1 MKVDKVLA
9 DTRQAVEKQDAA
21 AHKTIPPETENIA
34 PVMSERL
41 VGVAGGFIAAI
52 GAVSMGLYTPAMP
65 EIVNAFGT
73 TEAMVKLTLS
83 TFFGGFCLAQ
93 LVCGPMADGWGR
105 RPVTIGYMLIY
116 LIASVAA
123 LLSSNIETLLVARFF
138 QGVGAAVGVTVS
150 RAMVR
155 DLFTNEASARVMNL
169 IGIVI
174 AVGPAVSPTLG
185 GLTMHYFGWHAIFVI
200 MVVLGLAV
208 VLTAIF
214 VIRETGTPDRTRL
227 HIKPLLSTYG
237 RLLRSRHFM
246 YPSLAVA
253 GATGALYTAATILP
267 FVLMQKIGLTPTEFG
282 LGLILQTSF
291 YLSGGLLF
299 RVLMGRFGARNLA
312 TAGYVIILAAS
323 ALIITMLS
331 LFEPTYLRVMLPMA
345 CYAFGISFVMPQM
358 TSAGMAPFPQMA
370 GSASAL
376 MGFFQMS
383 GGLVGGSV
391 AATLSDP
398 LFAMALLIP
407 SFGVLAMGSY
417 ILWRRLP
424 PLPPV
429 ISR

>member
-1 MKVDKVLA
+1 MEKVLA
-9 DTRQAVEKQDAA
+9 QTVNLSEDASDTTMHDTSVQ
-21 AHKTIPPETENIA
+21 PA
-34 PVMSERL
+34 PLMSERL
-41 VGVAGGFIAAI
+41 VGVVGGFIAAI

-65 EIVNAFGT
+65 EIVQAFGT

-185 GLTMHYFGWHAIFVI
+185 GLTMYYFGWHAIFII
-200 MVVLGLAV
+200 MVLLGLAV
-208 VLTAIF
+208 VLTAVF
-214 VIRETGTPDRTRL
+214 VIRETGTPDRSRL
-227 HIKPLLSTYG
+227 ALKPLLSSYG
-237 RLLRSRHFM
+237 RLLQSRHFM
-246 YPSLAVA
+246 YPCLAVA
-253 GATGALYTAATILP
+253 GATGALYTAAIILP
-267 FVLMQKIGLTPTEFG
+267 FVLMQKIGLSPTQFG
-282 LGLILQTSF
+282 LGLLLQTSF

-299 RVLMGRFGARNLA
+299 RVLMGRFNARQLA
-312 TAGYVIILAAS
+312 TVGYVIIGMAS
-323 ALIITMLS
+323 LLIVIMLS

-358 TSAGMAPFPQMA
+358 TSAGMAPFPKMA
-370 GSASAL
+370 GSASAM

-383 GGLVGGSV
+383 GGLVGGAI
-391 AATLSDP
+391 AATMRDP
-398 LFAMALLIP
+398 IVALAVLIP
-407 SFGVLAMGSY
+407 SFGVLAMVSY
-417 ILWRRLP
+417 ILWCRLP
-424 PLPPV
+424 VSQP
-429 ISR
+429 IIMR